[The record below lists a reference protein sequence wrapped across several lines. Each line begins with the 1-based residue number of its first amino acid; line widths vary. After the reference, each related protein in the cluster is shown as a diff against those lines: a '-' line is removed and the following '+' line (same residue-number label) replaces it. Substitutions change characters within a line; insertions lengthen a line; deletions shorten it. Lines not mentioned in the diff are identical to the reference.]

1 MIPAGTPIL
10 LDTNILIYLA
20 RGGAAS
26 ERLEARFGLRSRP
39 LTPWISVV
47 TVGEMLAFAERNS
60 WGRRRVDAMQ
70 QLISNLVVVDIR
82 TDAVLHAY
90 AAVDTHMTRA
100 GTRMDQQNDVWIAAT
115 ASAMGAVLLTTDR
128 DFDPLHPT
136 HLQREWI
143 DPQSLS

>member
-1 MIPAGTPIL
+1 VIPAATPIL

-26 ERLEARFGLRSRP
+26 ERLESRFGLRSRP
-39 LTPWISVV
+39 LVPWISVV

-60 WGRRRVDAMQ
+60 GGRRRVDALK
-70 QLISNLVVVDIR
+70 QLMSNLVVIDIR

-90 AAVDTHMTRA
+90 AAVDTHMKRS

-115 ASAMGAVLLTTDR
+115 AAATGAVLLTTDR
-128 DFDPLHPT
+128 DFDPLHPA

-143 DPQSLS
+143 DPQSLT